1 MNITFSY
8 KSLNESSIFEKNKWE
23 EIIDNFFVK
32 LKSRHYGNIISN
44 RLELYCMKGYSIEF
58 TNDKT
63 LIQNNINGKYMIF
76 IPSESNLYEIEV
88 LNNLLEKFKSINYNI
103 IKIAT
108 ALINNKELNFLL
120 SKDTINELKNI
131 EITTSFLLFVH
142 YIIKALRYFENIT
155 LKESLLE
162 DGSTIYGLNGFSL
175 YIGNNLITENIIRKE
190 WGERPRISGE
200 IIINKIII

>member
-63 LIQNNINGKYMIF
+63 LIQNNTINKYMIF
-76 IPSESNLYEIEV
+76 IPSEQNLYEIEV
-88 LNNLLEKFKSINYNI
+88 YNYSLQKFKVINNNMLNLTTNI
-103 IKIAT
+103 IY
-108 ALINNKELNFLL
+108 NNELNFLL
-120 SKDTINELKNI
+120 TKDNIKEISNI
-131 EITTSFLLFVH
+131 EITTSFLIFVH

-162 DGSTIYGLNGFSL
+162 EGATIYGLNGFSL
-175 YIGNNLITENIIRKE
+175 YIDNYLITENTIRKE
-190 WGERPRISGE
+190 WDEKPRISGE
-200 IIINKIII
+200 IVINKIII

>member
-1 MNITFSY
+1 MNIILSY
-8 KSLNESSIFEKNKWE
+8 KSLNETSIFEKNKWE
-23 EIIDNFFVK
+23 EIVDNYFVK
-32 LKSRHYGNIISN
+32 LKSKQYGNLIST

-63 LIQNNINGKYMIF
+63 LVQNNTKGKYMIF
-76 IPSESNLYEIEV
+76 IPSDSNLYEIEV
-88 LNNLLEKFKSINYNI
+88 FNHLLEKFKSINYNI

-120 SKDTINELKNI
+120 SKDNINELKNI

-175 YIGNNLITENIIRKE
+175 YINDNLITENIIRKE

-200 IIINKIII
+200 IIINKINI